1 MKKQVQLM
9 GTIITLDI
17 EADNAEE
24 VLQETVR
31 KLEGFERRFSANA
44 DTSQLAAIA
53 KNAGKKAVRVDADVF
68 ELIAFGKKKSE
79 EEGFLN
85 VAIGPLIKLWNIG
98 FENAVVPTKQAINQ
112 KLELIDP
119 ACIIL
124 NEEEQTVFLEKAGM
138 RLDLGALAKG
148 YFADQIIA
156 YWKKVGVHYGYID
169 LGGNV
174 LVCGP
179 KSYTVGVQNPFLPRG
194 QFIEVVKLENQSCVT
209 SGIYERKLV
218 DNGRTFHHLFDSKT
232 GMPIKNDVASL
243 TIIAKDSLICEYLTT
258 QLFGYPAIAIIQ
270 KVKKMQGVEAIVVT
284 IDKKMAR
291 SY

>member
-44 DTSQLAAIA
+44 DTSQIAAIA

-124 NEEEQTVFLEKAGM
+124 NEGEQTVFLEKVGM

-156 YWKKVGVHYGYID
+156 YWKKMGIYHGYID

-218 DNGRTFHHLFDSKT
+218 DNGKTFHHLFDSKT
-232 GMPIKNDVASL
+232 GMSIKNDVASL
-243 TIIAKDSLICEYLTT
+243 TIIAKESLICEYLTT
-258 QLFGYPAIAIIQ
+258 QLFGYPAIEIIQ
-270 KVKKMQGVEAIVVT
+270 KVKKIQDVEAIVVT

>member
-44 DTSQLAAIA
+44 DTSQIAAIA

-124 NEEEQTVFLEKAGM
+124 NEGEQTVFLEKVGM

-156 YWKKVGVHYGYID
+156 YWKKMGIHHGYID

-194 QFIEVVKLENQSCVT
+194 QFIEVVKLENQS
-209 SGIYERKLV
+209 
-218 DNGRTFHHLFDSKT
+218 LFFQSITKQAFVFANVS
-232 GMPIKNDVASL
+232 IVSL
-243 TIIAKDSLICEYLTT
+243 YSVFYN
-258 QLFGYPAIAIIQ
+258 
-270 KVKKMQGVEAIVVT
+270 
-284 IDKKMAR
+284 
-291 SY
+291 

>member
-44 DTSQLAAIA
+44 DTSQIAAIA

-124 NEEEQTVFLEKAGM
+124 NEGEQTVFLEKVGM

-156 YWKKVGVHYGYID
+156 YWKKMGIHHGYID

-218 DNGRTFHHLFDSKT
+218 DNGKTFHHLFDSKT
-232 GMPIKNDVASL
+232 GMSIKNDVASL
-243 TIIAKDSLICEYLTT
+243 TIIAKESLICEYLTT
-258 QLFGYPAIAIIQ
+258 QLFGYPAIEIIQ
-270 KVKKMQGVEAIVVT
+270 KVKKIQDVEAIVVT